1 MALLDVFKTKKKKKT
16 LQKVNKKKRLSPY
29 ERKKRILQIYRSI
42 GHTNITKTALAK
54 ELGVSRITLDKDLI
68 DISEEIAKVPAQ
80 EINFEFDVIKEYI
93 SEQARKIAATA
104 TTDASKVSALK
115 LILDTGERSIKIRQ
129 MLGII
134 EQPTVKHEIQTGDF
148 STFYDEYF
156 NRKTK
161 KSDKK

>member
-1 MALLDVFKTKKKKKT
+1 MALLKRFKTKKKSKPS
-16 LQKVNKKKRLSPY
+16 QKVHKKKKLSAY
-29 ERKKRILQIYRSI
+29 ERKKKILQIYRGI

-54 ELGVSRITLDKDLI
+54 ELGVSRHTLDKDLAN
-68 DISEEIAKVPAQ
+68 ISDEIAKIPAQ

-93 SEQARKIAATA
+93 SEQARKIAT
-104 TTDASKVSALK
+104 TSSTDATKVSALK

-134 EQPTVKHEIQTGDF
+134 DQPTQKHEIQANDF

-156 NRKTK
+156 SKTK

>member
-1 MALLDVFKTKKKKKT
+1 MALLDVFKTKKKKPS
-16 LQKVNKKKRLSPY
+16 QKVHKKKKLSAY
-29 ERKKRILQIYRSI
+29 ERKRRILQIYRGI

-54 ELGVSRITLDKDLI
+54 ELGVSRNTLDKDLVA
-68 DISEEIAKVPAQ
+68 ISEEIAKVPAQ

-93 SEQARKIAATA
+93 SEQARTIAKTSN
-104 TTDASKVSALK
+104 TDATKVRALK

-161 KSDKK
+161 ESDKK